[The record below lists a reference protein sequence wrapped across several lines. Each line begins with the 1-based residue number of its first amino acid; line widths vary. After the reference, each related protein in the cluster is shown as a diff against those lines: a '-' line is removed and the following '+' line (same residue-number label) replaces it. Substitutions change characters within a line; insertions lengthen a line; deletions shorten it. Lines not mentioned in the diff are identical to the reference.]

1 MKTIDMKS
9 AIALVME
16 GTKLSHEER
25 LAKQKERLK
34 ELVAYAREH
43 SPYFK
48 ELYKN
53 LPEDFSLENLPPTN
67 KGDLLANYDSYVTD
81 PELSLEKIRAYLARD
96 PEDASLLLG
105 KYTALQTS
113 GSTGNPFPMARDE
126 YHNTIHGVLV
136 ATRLMG
142 CAPKGLLD
150 LTRHKMAFILHL
162 SPSASSYGGYL
173 RTKRAHPNEQDNLI
187 AYSVLESEESLVEK
201 LNAFQPEVIGGYP
214 PSLVLL
220 AEAKAAGKLDVPV
233 KLFSSS
239 AELLTD
245 ENYHRIHD
253 VFGCP
258 ILNNYCSTEGGE
270 VAMTHLGPELY
281 INEDFVIVEPVD
293 KDHKV
298 IRNGEEFSSGILITD
313 LTNYVQP
320 IIRYYMNDSVRIL
333 KSPRADFDFPVLE
346 IDGRV
351 WDDFSIGGKHFTTKS
366 LEVKAKFVPGILQ
379 FQFLQTSDNAL
390 EVRGVCVADA
400 DPSEI
405 LEKVAAN
412 VRKYLE
418 EAGCAGVTVT
428 PSLAPLYHNENG
440 GKIPMFKK
448 L

>member
-1 MKTIDMKS
+1 MKT
-9 AIALVME
+9 AFALAME
-16 GTKLSHEER
+16 GTKMSREER
-25 LAKQKERLK
+25 LKKQKERLV
-34 ELVAYAREH
+34 ELVTYAREN

-48 ELYKN
+48 ELYKDI
-53 LPEDFSLENLPPTN
+53 PEDFSLEDLPETN
-67 KGDLLANYDSYVTD
+67 KGDLLANYDRCVTD
-81 PELSLEKIRAYLARD
+81 PELTLEKIRAYLARD
-96 PEDASLLLG
+96 PEDDSLLLG

-113 GSTGNPFPMARDE
+113 GSTGNPFPMARDS
-126 YHNTIHGVLV
+126 YHNSIHGVLV
-136 ATRLMG
+136 ASRLMG

-150 LTRHKMAFILHL
+150 LTKHKMAFILHL

-245 ENYHRIHD
+245 ENYHRIHE

-270 VAMTHLGPELY
+270 VAMTHEGPELY

-320 IIRYYMNDSVRIL
+320 IIRYYMNDSVRIR
-333 KSPRADFDFPVLE
+333 KSPRADYDFPVLE

-351 WDDFSIGGKHFTTKS
+351 WEDFTIGGKRFTTKS

-379 FQFLQTSDNAL
+379 FQFLQTSPDAL
-390 EVRGVCVADA
+390 EVRGVCVVGS
-400 DPSEI
+400 DPAEV
-405 LEKVAAN
+405 LEKIAAN
-412 VRKYLE
+412 VRKYLA
-418 EAGCAGVTVT
+418 EAGCVDFTVT
-428 PSLAPLYHNENG
+428 SSLEPLCHNENG
-440 GKIPMFKK
+440 GKVPLYKK
-448 L
+448 LF